1 MPRLRPTMFLG
12 LVCVAPVCL
21 FAEEVSMKSRPLVVA
36 HRGLL
41 KHAPE
46 NTLSNFRA
54 CLELRLGFEVD
65 VRRSKDGVLVCVH
78 DETVDR
84 TTNGH
89 GAVSALTL
97 NELQRLDAGTWFSP
111 AFQGERIPTFDEVL
125 SVVEKHGREP
135 VMIKIDLKAQNIE
148 ADCVRVAKNRGVLD
162 RLLFIGNAIGDAKV
176 RRALREADPAAHVAC
191 LAQTAKDLS
200 ASLSDN
206 HSDWAYLRFVPS
218 RDELD
223 LVRKSGRRAI
233 IAGPTVAGL
242 ERANWRGA
250 MTAGINGFLTDYPL
264 ELAEEIRLDAEK
276 TIAVAPTASETDKR
290 FAKLAARYVDESPAL
305 SPVSATTLGDHRYD
319 HQLDEISEA
328 ARQHE
333 RGFAL
338 ELLSE
343 LDKLDRAK
351 LSRDNQ
357 VDHQLLAHQLK
368 SDLWRLDQLQE
379 WAWNPILYTQIPGS
393 AIYGLMAREFA
404 PVEQRLASVTT
415 RLEKLPKLYEQIR
428 ETLDA
433 KRVPPIHAETAIKQN
448 RGVLSIIENTVRPQ
462 MSKLTE
468 PEQQRLLKAI
478 TVATEAVE
486 QQQQWLE
493 KELLPNARGDARL
506 GAKLYDEKLAFT
518 LGTGL
523 TRQEIRDRAEF
534 ELRRVRAEMY
544 TIARQV
550 QLKQKPDAKLPEEP
564 SPEQQQEVIL
574 AALEQAYADVPPRDG
589 VVPAARKS
597 LELCI
602 DFVRKHDLVTI
613 PDDPLDIIEMPEF
626 QRGVSIAYC
635 DSPGPLEVGL
645 KTFYA
650 VAPLPADWTDAQC
663 ASFLREYNIRSIHNL
678 TVHEAMPG
686 HFLQLAHAN
695 RSPNRLRAL
704 LGSGTFVEGWACY
717 TEQMM
722 SEEGFLA
729 DRDPLMRLITL
740 KWYLRTMA
748 NAILDQSVH
757 VDGIRREDAM
767 RLMMRDTFQEERE
780 AAGKWT
786 RAQVTSAQLA
796 TYFVGYQEHRDLR
809 AAAKAAWGDIF
820 TLKRYHD
827 GVISFGSPPV
837 RFVKSLLLNERI
849 PSQ

>member
-1 MPRLRPTMFLG
+1 MFLG
-12 LVCVAPVCL
+12 LICVVPICL
-21 FAEEVSMKSRPLVVA
+21 FAEETPMDNKPLIVA

-54 CLELRLGFEVD
+54 CLELGLGFEVD
-65 VRRSKDGVLVCVH
+65 VRRSKDGVLACLH
-78 DETVDR
+78 DDTIDR
-84 TTNGH
+84 TTNGR
-89 GAVSALTL
+89 GAISELTL
-97 NELQRLDAGTWFSP
+97 KEFKQFDAGAWFD
-111 AFQGERIPTFDEVL
+111 AKFQGERIPTFEEVAAAIKL
-125 SVVEKHGREP
+125 HSRPP
-135 VMIKIDLKAQNIE
+135 VLIAIDLKADEIE
-148 ADCVRVAKNRGVLD
+148 ADTVRIAKSHGVLD
-162 RLLFIGNAIGDAKV
+162 RLLFIGNAIDNPAV
-176 RRALREADPAAHVAC
+176 RRALREADAAAHVAC
-191 LAQTAKDLS
+191 LSQTAKDLP
-200 ASLSDN
+200 AAIADKD
-206 HSDWAYLRFVPS
+206 SDWAYLRFMPT
-218 RDELD
+218 RQELD
-223 LVRKSGRRAI
+223 RVHTSGKCAF

-242 ERANWRGA
+242 ERANWQSA
-250 MTAGINGFLTDYPL
+250 MLAGMDGILTDFPL
-264 ELAEEIRLDAEK
+264 ELAEEIRMSKPEANA
-276 TIAVAPTASETDKR
+276 AVQPASEMDR
-290 FAKLAARYVDESPAL
+290 QFAKVAARYVDESPAL

-319 HQLDEISEA
+319 HQLDDISEA
-328 ARQHE
+328 ARQRE
-333 RGFAL
+333 SDFYQQL
-338 ELLSE
+338 FTELG
-343 LDKLDRAK
+343 KLDRK
-351 LSRDNQ
+351 LLSRDNQ
-357 VDHQLLAHQLK
+357 VDCQLLTHQLR
-368 SDLWRLDQLQE
+368 SEFWRIDQLQE
-379 WAWNPILYTQIPGS
+379 WAWNPIIYTQIPGS

-404 PVEQRLASVTT
+404 PVEQRLQSVTA
-415 RLEKLPKLYEQIR
+415 RLEKFPKLYEQIR
-428 ETLDA
+428 ATLDP
-433 KRVPPIHAETAIKQN
+433 KRVPPVHAETAIKQN

-462 MSKLTE
+462 MAKLTE
-468 PEQQRLLKAI
+468 PDQQRLLKAI
-478 TVATEAVE
+478 TTATEAVE

-493 KELLPNARGDARL
+493 KELLPNARGDARI

-550 QLKQKPDAKLPEEP
+550 QLKEKPDAKLPEDP
-564 SPEQQQEVIL
+564 SPEQQQEVIV

-602 DFVRKHDLVTI
+602 NFVRKHDLATI
-613 PDDPLDIIEMPEF
+613 PDDPLDIIVMPEF

-645 KTFYA
+645 STFYA
-650 VAPLPADWTDAQC
+650 VAPLPNDWTDAQC

-740 KWYLRTMA
+740 KWYLRTIA

-767 RLMMRDTFQEERE
+767 KLMMRDTFQEERE

-809 AAAKAAWGDIF
+809 TAAKSAWGDRF

-837 RFVKSLLLNERI
+837 RFVKSLLLSEPI
-849 PSQ
+849 PE